1 MEPPRLRTYT
11 AEGTTPF
18 PSLPTDANANA
29 NSNSTWNWNW
39 NAQNRRASVKSLDEN
54 EKFTA
59 HCNNALAKI
68 RLGYI
73 RLLARDK
80 LETNTSRDVVR
91 RRNSK
96 VTPVHQFGKPAQF
109 TKRTVTRTVSFSN

>member
-1 MEPPRLRTYT
+1 MESPRMRTYT
-11 AEGTTPF
+11 SGGTSPF
-18 PSLPTDANANA
+18 PSFP
-29 NSNSTWNWNW
+29 SHY
-39 NAQNRRASVKSLDEN
+39 RRASVKSLDDN
-54 EKFTA
+54 EKFTN

-68 RLGYI
+68 RLTYI

-80 LETNTSRDVVR
+80 LETGREVVR

-96 VTPVHQFGKPAQF
+96 VTPVHQLGKPAQF